1 MHFGACRE
9 LLQKVL
15 QLIIMH
21 RLFMRVQLLYNPM
34 QQQWYL
40 SIPLNVIF
48 DTI

>member
-1 MHFGACRE
+1 MQGVVVKGVAM
-9 LLQKVL
+9 
-15 QLIIMH
+15 IIMH
-21 RLFMRVQLLYNPM
+21 ELFMRVQLLYNPM